1 MHRTGALLEDSF
13 PQVRVG
19 CRVSSGGEAV
29 RHQIV
34 CRGTGPV
41 QSGRPSL
48 IPHPGSEGR
57 IEAWMEGAVVMSL
70 EEGGGANLESE
81 RSYCRH
87 SEHEVFGELSDV
99 VQRG

>member
-13 PQVRVG
+13 PQARVG
-19 CRVSSGGEAV
+19 CRVSSGGEVV

-48 IPHPGSEGR
+48 IPHSGSESR

-70 EEGGGANLESE
+70 EEGGGEIWRVKGVTVDILNMRCLGN
-81 RSYCRH
+81 Y
-87 SEHEVFGELSDV
+87 
-99 VQRG
+99 QT